1 MAKEVSPSRRR
12 RRGMIPTERNLFSSL
27 HEEIDRLLEDVF
39 EGRRLPVL
47 SGMPTVAEV
56 VPDVDVAETEKE
68 IHITAELPGVDEKD
82 VEVTLADGL
91 LTIRGEKR
99 TEKEEKDKQFQ
110 RTERTYGAFS
120 RTLSLPADVD
130 EDKVSA
136 TFRNGVLKVTA
147 AKTKAAR
154 TPVRK
159 VAIKSS

>member
-68 IHITAELPGVDEKD
+68 IHITAELPGVE
-82 VEVTLADGL
+82 
-91 LTIRGEKR
+91 
-99 TEKEEKDKQFQ
+99 DKQFQ